1 MFDARKQE
9 LVVNGQRAP
18 APLRE
23 GKQRL
28 TIFVDRTCLE
38 VFASDGL
45 TYLPMPINLKPE
57 EKSLEL
63 AVRGGEAKF
72 SRLDV
77 HELRSIWKK

>member
-1 MFDARKQE
+1 VFDARKHE
-9 LVVNGQRAP
+9 LIVNGQRAP
-18 APLRE
+18 APLRD

-63 AVRGGEAKF
+63 AVRGG
-72 SRLDV
+72 
-77 HELRSIWKK
+77 